1 MTVKMTTKKIVVLKS
16 FVIVGSFDCD
26 HTQIYYGTLMDE
38 NILKCTTHDKQ
49 NLVFIVDWPKGAGCR
64 PFPPHVHCSNL
75 YKVDNL
81 EMGD

>member
-49 NLVFIVDWPKGAGCR
+49 NLVFIVD
-64 PFPPHVHCSNL
+64 
-75 YKVDNL
+75 
-81 EMGD
+81 